1 MTLHARRPSCSLWE
15 IMIEPLI
22 LIKLECRCN
31 TSKCYWSI
39 LSECIKVL
47 FGLERNNCRL
57 LQRKLKE
64 RQCRIDVILNQ
75 MHGKRFVTL
84 YIWKK
89 NDLTLS
95 HINWSLTGLLHYYHV
110 IFHSNIHVVVFFI
123 LHSLKNLAWNKHS
136 GVQIW
141 LLYYVTW

>member
-1 MTLHARRPSCSLWE
+1 MTLHAHRPSCSLWE

-47 FGLERNNCRL
+47 SGLERNNCRL

-75 MHGKRFVTL
+75 MHGKSLVTL

-89 NDLTLS
+89 WFDIFTHKLIIFWVT
-95 HINWSLTGLLHYYHV
+95 SLLLRYFLFKHT
-110 IFHSNIHVVVFFI
+110 FCLFI
-123 LHSLKNLAWNKHS
+123 VQSLKNSLK
-136 GVQIW
+136 
-141 LLYYVTW
+141 